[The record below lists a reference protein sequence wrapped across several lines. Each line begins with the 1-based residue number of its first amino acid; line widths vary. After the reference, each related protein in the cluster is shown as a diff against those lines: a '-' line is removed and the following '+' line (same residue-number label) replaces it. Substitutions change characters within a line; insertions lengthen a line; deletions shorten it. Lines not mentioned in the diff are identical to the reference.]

1 MASKGWFIAIVST
14 TVETDNP
21 EKEIEL
27 GVQLLGPVKQ
37 KFIHISDVYEPIE
50 VVCWAVHNIQH
61 YSWKLIDVAG
71 NFQAFNDFAIDR
83 WKHGN
88 CQNESIHISFR
99 MVSLINSSSRS
110 LMTQPL
116 TLRQLALM
124 YWTFSKGEQEMN
136 LTSLRWNTRSRTRN
150 NVI

>member
-1 MASKGWFIAIVST
+1 MCSQVASKGWVIAIVST

-83 WKHGN
+83 
-88 CQNESIHISFR
+88 
-99 MVSLINSSSRS
+99 
-110 LMTQPL
+110 
-116 TLRQLALM
+116 
-124 YWTFSKGEQEMN
+124 
-136 LTSLRWNTRSRTRN
+136 
-150 NVI
+150 